1 MIWRASLILV
11 ALVVACAGSSDGG
24 AGGSAGDGGHG
35 GAGGSDVFCVDS
47 VCSCDEAG
55 IGAAIAEGGGPFTF
69 DCDGRTTVVTE
80 AAIVIDNDV
89 VLDGEGDL
97 TVDGNGTHRAF
108 WVSETVTAELRGV
121 TVTNG
126 SVGVYNLG
134 GGILNEGTL
143 TLTDSTVSLNIA
155 GGGGGISNSV
165 DGTLTVTNSTVS
177 LNTARYG
184 GGIENDGSLT
194 LSSSTVVWNNAE
206 VGGGIFNEGPLAL
219 TDSAVWGNV
228 AFQGGGITNQSR
240 TLTVTNST
248 VSQNT
253 ARYGGGIENQADGLL
268 TLTNST
274 VSGNAAPNGGGI
286 YNFNGG
292 ELTAS
297 GTLIN
302 NDCLG
307 DLALPGG
314 YNIESPGDTCG
325 FDQGTDLVNVSVDD
339 LNLGP
344 LQDNGGP
351 TQTHALLPGSVAI
364 DHIPAVDCEVD
375 EDQRGEL
382 RPGGA
387 MCDVGAF
394 EVQP

>member
-11 ALVVACAGSSDGG
+11 ALVVACRGSSDGG
-24 AGGSAGDGGHG
+24 AGGSAGDGGQG
-35 GAGGSDVFCVDS
+35 GAGGSDVFCVES
-47 VCSCDEAG
+47 VCPCDEAG
-55 IGAAIAEGGGPFTF
+55 IGAAVAEGGGPFTF
-69 DCDGRTTVVTE
+69 DCDGPTTVVTE
-80 AAIVIDNDV
+80 EAIVIDNDV
-89 VLDGEGDL
+89 VLDGEGNL
-97 TVDGNGTHRAF
+97 TVDGNGAHRVF
-108 WVSETVTAELRGV
+108 WVSETVTAELREV

-143 TLTDSTVSLNIA
+143 TLTDSTVWLNIA
-155 GGGGGISNSV
+155 GGGGGISNLG

-194 LSSSTVVWNNAE
+194 LSNSTVVWNNAD

-219 TDSAVWGNV
+219 TDSTVWGNV

-248 VSQNT
+248 VSLNT

-286 YNFNGG
+286 YNVDGG

-307 DLALPGG
+307 DPALPGG
-314 YNIESPGDTCG
+314 HNIESPGDTCG

-339 LNLGP
+339 LKLGP

-364 DHIPAVDCEVD
+364 DHIPAADCEVD

-387 MCDVGAF
+387 MCDAGAF

>member
-184 GGIENDGSLT
+184 GGIEN
-194 LSSSTVVWNNAE
+194 
-206 VGGGIFNEGPLAL
+206 
-219 TDSAVWGNV
+219 
-228 AFQGGGITNQSR
+228 
-240 TLTVTNST
+240 
-248 VSQNT
+248 
-253 ARYGGGIENQADGLL
+253 QADGLL

-307 DLALPGG
+307 DPALPGG

>member
-1 MIWRASLILV
+1 MLTHTHHALWFNARPTLLPLIMVLALASGHPASAALLLTEIHYNGPTAGSDPDEFLELSNNSPAQLSLAGYRFTSGV
-11 ALVVACAGSSDGG
+11 ALAFGAGVELPAWQSLVLVRDSLGFGASFPAVTARLLEFGG
-24 AGGSAGDGGHG
+24 ALSN
-35 GAGGSDVFCVDS
+35 S
-47 VCSCDEAG
+47 
-55 IGAAIAEGGGPFTF
+55 
-69 DCDGRTTVVTE
+69 
-80 AAIVIDNDV
+80 
-89 VLDGEGDL
+89 GE
-97 TVDGNGTHRAF
+97 
-108 WVSETVTAELRGV
+108 
-121 TVTNG
+121 
-126 SVGVYNLG
+126 
-134 GGILNEGTL
+134 TL
-143 TLTDSTVSLNIA
+143 TL
-155 GGGGGISNSV
+155 SN
-165 DGTLTVTNSTVS
+165 
-177 LNTARYG
+177 
-184 GGIENDGSLT
+184 
-194 LSSSTVVWNNAE
+194 STVVWNNAD

-219 TDSAVWGNV
+219 TDSTVWGNV

-248 VSQNT
+248 VSLNT

-286 YNFNGG
+286 YNVDGG

-307 DLALPGG
+307 DPALPGG
-314 YNIESPGDTCG
+314 HNIESPGDTCG

-339 LNLGP
+339 LKLGP

-364 DHIPAVDCEVD
+364 DHIPAADCEVD

-387 MCDVGAF
+387 MCDAGAF